1 MAKVDPET
9 GEMMTDTPDAAED
22 QAGGHAD
29 PAKDDGK
36 DPHEQTGGG
45 QAGG

>member
-1 MAKVDPET
+1 MPKVDPDS
-9 GEMMTDTPDAAED
+9 GEMMSDDPEGPDD

-29 PAKDDGK
+29 PAEDSGK